1 MKTRAAVRMAL
12 VTAWLCVP
20 AAAVTPAQLLGPDL
34 EARKGQVVYLRGGE
48 LGFFDAD
55 RSLCSEP
62 IDQLVQ
68 IRFLHELPEN
78 PQRDGADPGV
88 DPAVPP
94 STFSAIELTDGQ
106 VLAGSWAGADGQLL
120 RWRHPHMGL
129 TTVSLDELRAVR
141 FAPVLRAEGGGHDLV
156 QLANGDML
164 LGYVLALQAESIE
177 FQLAG
182 EGAGT
187 AKLSVDRIKSLS
199 LANEPDPVE
208 TDHQIVWLRD
218 GTRLNSSS
226 LGIENNHLQLETRLK
241 WADGAPRR
249 SVALKQVQR
258 IDLAMS
264 GRRLVSLADQ
274 PLRVVAG
281 GAVFG
286 RQIAPLQDKGGLRIH
301 APIAVEIDL
310 PAGASRL
317 GGIAELDLSEGGVS
331 SGFAQWADFELVL
344 SLDGREVDRHH
355 FDHSSPSTAINV
367 PVNGAVLRI
376 ELLEAANG
384 PIMDR
389 LHLRGLVVLV
399 MRH

>member
-1 MKTRAAVRMAL
+1 MSGDLEIGATGTVTEIDGDRVYAFGHPFYGLGPTQFPMTRAHVL
-12 VTAWLCVP
+12 TV
-20 AAAVTPAQLLGPDL
+20 
-34 EARKGQVVYLRGGE
+34 
-48 LGFFDAD
+48 
-55 RSLCSEP
+55 
-62 IDQLVQ
+62 
-68 IRFLHELPEN
+68 LP
-78 PQRDGADPGV
+78 
-88 DPAVPP
+88 
-94 STFSAIELTDGQ
+94 
-106 VLAGSWAGADGQLL
+106 
-120 RWRHPHMGL
+120 
-129 TTVSLDELRAVR
+129 
-141 FAPVLRAEGGGHDLV
+141 
-156 QLANGDML
+156 
-164 LGYVLALQAESIE
+164 
-177 FQLAG
+177 
-182 EGAGT
+182 
-187 AKLSVDRIKSLS
+187 S
-199 LANEPDPVE
+199 LANSTKIASTGEVIGTVLQDDPQL
-208 TDHQIVWLRD
+208 TARD
-218 GTRLNSSS
+218 AEG
-226 LGIENNHLQLETRLK
+226 Q
-241 WADGAPRR
+241 PRPR
-249 SVALKQVQR
+249 
-258 IDLAMS
+258 
-264 GRRLVSLADQ
+264 Q

>member
-1 MKTRAAVRMAL
+1 M
-12 VTAWLCVP
+12 
-20 AAAVTPAQLLGPDL
+20 
-34 EARKGQVVYLRGGE
+34 
-48 LGFFDAD
+48 
-55 RSLCSEP
+55 
-62 IDQLVQ
+62 
-68 IRFLHELPEN
+68 
-78 PQRDGADPGV
+78 
-88 DPAVPP
+88 
-94 STFSAIELTDGQ
+94 
-106 VLAGSWAGADGQLL
+106 
-120 RWRHPHMGL
+120 
-129 TTVSLDELRAVR
+129 
-141 FAPVLRAEGGGHDLV
+141 V